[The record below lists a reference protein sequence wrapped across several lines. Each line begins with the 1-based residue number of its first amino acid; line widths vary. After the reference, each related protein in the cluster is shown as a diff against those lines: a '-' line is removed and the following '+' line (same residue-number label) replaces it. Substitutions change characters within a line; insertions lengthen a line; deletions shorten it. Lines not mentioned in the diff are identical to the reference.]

1 LFHSR
6 SGIID
11 VGEIGDATAAFARAS
26 NSGLIVTETPWRVNH
41 PDLIATLAAR
51 H

>member
-26 NSGLIVTETPWRVNH
+26 NSGLIVTERVGGKSS
-41 PDLIATLAAR
+41 DLIATLAAR